1 MIIMHQERTVI
12 GIDFGSS
19 QSFVSELRIGS
30 AEMPQLLKLDGD
42 QCKIP
47 TKIAYDI
54 ENKKIIACGIEA
66 EEKAENSPE
75 DNVVVVKNF
84 KRYLGEK
91 MPEDAG
97 VGISG
102 IEAKVFCKAFIE
114 YLSQRLKLYY
124 NENSL
129 SSDRFSSCFACPAM
143 WNDQQKETL
152 KKLAHDAGFPD
163 IHLLTEPEAAVHAQR
178 VGDFTFANKS
188 EYCMVI
194 DFGGG
199 TLDVCILKLGINGL
213 TPKIITATGN
223 PKLGGYDFDN
233 IICRRFFKE
242 ARIKEE
248 TLSTKERMMLDKMS
262 EDAKIIYSQNF
273 ANSNNSEV
281 SYHFQMRDGYT
292 LRMRRSDLENIFD
305 NQRIITK
312 IEDSL
317 NDALSNGELSE
328 TEIDKVILTGGSS
341 QWFFMKDIA
350 SKKFGIGIKRDEI
363 YISRNSFHDVSIG
376 CAVYIGRTSEPS
388 MSPGYWVKVRKD
400 NDSKWGDSKC
410 LIEPRKEGAPFPED
424 EKTFIM
430 AFETSKLK
438 RRRLHLRLYKGIDK
452 NSLQEAGD
460 EFILDIW
467 TRSNNTWTGRLL
479 AGLSQT
485 FGKGKRTQINDIY
498 NLYITCKESHVS
510 GEPEFYFELYD
521 SLATE
526 KEKSKHRDGK
536 DTDKMPD
543 GKVQRGQ
550 LMPGYTSSISFF
562 GFGSR
567 TLEKN

>member
-1 MIIMHQERTVI
+1 MYQERTVI

-19 QSFVSELRIGS
+19 HSFVSELRIGS
-30 AEMPQLLKLDGD
+30 AETPQLLKLDGD

-54 ENKKIIACGIEA
+54 DNKKIIACGIHA

-102 IEAKVFCKAFIE
+102 IEAEVFCKAFIE
-114 YLSQRLKLYY
+114 YLSQRLKKYH
-124 NENSL
+124 NVPTL
-129 SSDRFSSCFACPAM
+129 SNDRFSSCFACPAM

-152 KKLAHDAGFPD
+152 KKLAHEAGFPD

-178 VGDFTFANKS
+178 VGNFAFANKS

-213 TPKIITATGN
+213 TPKIKTVTGN
-223 PKLGGYDFDN
+223 PKLGGYDFDK
-233 IICRRFFKE
+233 IIYQQYLKKSK
-242 ARIKEE
+242 IKEDS
-248 TLSTKERMMLDKMS
+248 LNDNERIRLDSMA
-262 EDAKIIYSQNF
+262 ENAKIEYSQNF
-273 ANSNNSEV
+273 ADDNNHNV
-281 SYHFQMRDGYT
+281 IRCRFNLRDEDY
-292 LRMRRSDLENIFD
+292 LEMCRLDLQNIFD
-305 NQRIITK
+305 SQRITSK

-317 NDALSNGELSE
+317 HDALRKENLSE

-341 QWFFMKDIA
+341 QWFFMRDIVSKMFGVG
-350 SKKFGIGIKRDEI
+350 SKKDEI
-363 YISRNSFHDVSIG
+363 YMSENPFEDVCIG
-376 CAVYIGRTSEPS
+376 CAVYIGRTSEPG
-388 MSPGYWVKVRKD
+388 MRPGYWVKVRKGKE
-400 NDSKWGDSKC
+400 SKWEDLKC
-410 LIEPRKEGAPFPED
+410 LIEPRKEGTPFPKD

-430 AFETSKLK
+430 NFETAKFSCNT
-438 RRRLHLRLYKGIDK
+438 LHLQLYKGINKDD
-452 NSLQEAGD
+452 LQEAGD
-460 EFILDIW
+460 ECILDIW
-467 TRSNNTWTGRLL
+467 TRSNDTWTDRL
-479 AGLSQT
+479 ATMINQG
-485 FGKGKRTQINDIY
+485 FGNRTRTAIEDKY
-498 NLYITCKESHVS
+498 NLYLTSKESSVS
-510 GEPEFYFELYD
+510 GEAEFFFELYD
-521 SLATE
+521 HLASE
-526 KEKSKHRDGK
+526 KEKAKRIDSKDV
-536 DTDKMPD
+536 DKMPD

-550 LMPGYTSSISFF
+550 LIPGYRSTMSFL

-567 TLEKN
+567 ELHRIK

>member
-1 MIIMHQERTVI
+1 MNQERTVI

-19 QSFVSELRIGS
+19 HSFVSELRIGS
-30 AEMPQLLKLDGD
+30 AETPQLLKLDGD

-54 ENKKIIACGIEA
+54 ENDKIIACGIEA

-97 VGISG
+97 AGISG
-102 IEAKVFCKAFIE
+102 IEAERFCKAFIE
-114 YLSQRLKLYY
+114 YLSQRLKEYY
-124 NENSL
+124 KETLL

-178 VGDFTFANKS
+178 VDNFAFANKS

-213 TPKIITATGN
+213 TPKIKTATGN
-223 PKLGGYDFDN
+223 PKLGGYDFDK
-233 IICRRFFKE
+233 IICQQYHR
-242 ARIKEE
+242 ASRISED
-248 TLSTKERMMLDKMS
+248 TLNAKERMMLDKMA
-262 EDAKIIYSQNF
+262 EDAKIFYSEYF
-273 ANSNNSEV
+273 AKHDNDEV
-281 SYHFQMRDGYT
+281 TYRFKLRDGYS
-292 LRMRRSDLENIFD
+292 LPMRSSDLENIFED
-305 NQRIITK
+305 QGIITK
-312 IEDSL
+312 INDSL
-317 NDALSNGELSE
+317 EDALKQENLSKN
-328 TEIDKVILTGGSS
+328 EIDKVILTGGSS
-341 QWFFMKDIA
+341 QWFFMRKIVSDM
-350 SKKFGIGIKRDEI
+350 FGIGSKKDEI
-363 YISRNSFHDVSIG
+363 YMSDDPLRDVSIG
-376 CAVYIGRTSEPS
+376 CAVYIGRTSEPG
-388 MSPGYWVKVRKD
+388 MHPGYWVRVRKD
-400 NDSKWGDSKC
+400 KECEWGNLKC

-430 AFETSKLK
+430 DFGTAMISRNT
-438 RRRLHLRLYKGIDK
+438 LHLQLYKGINKDD
-452 NSLQEAGD
+452 LQKVGD
-460 EFILDIW
+460 ECILDIW
-467 TRSNNTWTGRLL
+467 TRSNDILIGRFRAVWHQL
-479 AGLSQT
+479 AGDSRVT
-485 FGKGKRTQINDIY
+485 RPEDVY
-498 NLYITCKESHVS
+498 NLYITCKESSVS
-510 GEPEFYFELYD
+510 GEAEFFFELYD
-521 SLATE
+521 HWAIQKE
-526 KEKSKHRDGK
+526 KEKRRDSKDV
-536 DTDKMPD
+536 DKMPD